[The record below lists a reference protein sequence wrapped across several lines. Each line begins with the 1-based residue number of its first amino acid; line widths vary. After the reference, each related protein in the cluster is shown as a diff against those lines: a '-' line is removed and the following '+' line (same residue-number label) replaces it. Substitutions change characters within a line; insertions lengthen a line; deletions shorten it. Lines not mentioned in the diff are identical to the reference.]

1 MSCEREFCI
10 HLAPSR
16 VNIDAIVPCRGQ
28 IFLLLF
34 SRKGSISLPQQDSPP
49 FRIVEQNLTSA
60 LILENDVDWD
70 IRLKQ
75 QLRSFALGAH
85 LLLQPLTG
93 TTSTFLDPT
102 YPAPRSPDDKPTNF
116 DVADFTAART
126 VTPPTTSPYGDVHRW
141 DVLWLG
147 HCGTRFPKASDANAP
162 LGRAVIA
169 DDASVPE
176 QQHLDVE
183 DGGWDLLTK
192 YPAHTR
198 VVHRARVST
207 CTLGYG
213 VSQQGARRLL
223 YELGIRNVTGT
234 ADMMFRS
241 VCDGVEGRPLLTCL
255 TVQPQIFSHHRRAG
269 DVAAFSDINDRTGY
283 NEQAYTKNVRWSTRL
298 NFDRLLYGRTDYVDL
313 FRDGEPENH
322 FEG

>member
-183 DGGWDLLTK
+183 DGGVGLADQI
-192 YPAHTR
+192 PRAHAR
-198 VVHRARVST
+198 RAS
-207 CTLGYG
+207 
-213 VSQQGARRLL
+213 GAREHV
-223 YELGIRNVTGT
+223 Y
-234 ADMMFRS
+234 A
-241 VCDGVEGRPLLTCL
+241 GVRGVAAGGAAP
-255 TVQPQIFSHHRRAG
+255 VVRAG
-269 DVAAFSDINDRTGY
+269 DQECDGDGGY
-283 NEQAYTKNVRWSTRL
+283 DVSERV
-298 NFDRLLYGRTDYVDL
+298 
-313 FRDGEPENH
+313 
-322 FEG
+322 